1 MINLSKNLFQPDL
14 IEVYFN
20 SEPIGTI
27 KIVRE
32 LEEYEAKPKDG
43 QPVTLRT
50 LNLCK
55 NYFQNLCKGRERK
68 TETNIEPQN
77 QLNLF

>member
-1 MINLSKNLFQPDL
+1 MINISPNLFNADIL
-14 IEVYFN
+14 EVFADG
-20 SEPIGTI
+20 EQIGTI

-68 TETNIEPQN
+68 TETNSEPQN

>member
-1 MINLSKNLFQPDL
+1 MINLSKNLFKPEL
-14 IEVYFN
+14 LEVYFDG
-20 SEPIGTI
+20 EQIGTI
-27 KIVRE
+27 KIVKD

-43 QPVTLRT
+43 QLVTLRT

-68 TETNIEPQN
+68 TETNSEPQN

>member
-1 MINLSKNLFQPDL
+1 M
-14 IEVYFN
+14 
-20 SEPIGTI
+20 
-27 KIVRE
+27 
-32 LEEYEAKPKDG
+32 EEKPKDG

-55 NYFQNLCKGRERK
+55 NYFQNLCRGRERK